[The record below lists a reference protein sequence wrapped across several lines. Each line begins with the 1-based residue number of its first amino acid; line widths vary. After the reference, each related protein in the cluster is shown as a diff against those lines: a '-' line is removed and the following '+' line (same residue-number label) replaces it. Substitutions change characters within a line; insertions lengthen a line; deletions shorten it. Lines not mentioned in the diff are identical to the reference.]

1 MSEIMPQ
8 VSSSISALMREYE
21 TITNN
26 LANVSTAG
34 YKRRCN
40 AFSKSLQRQMAG
52 TGADKYLAGSI
63 ELNSSLDFSQGNLSE
78 TGRPMDFAIYGKGFF
93 IIETPNGPLYT
104 RNGMFHTNQNGQ
116 IVDSQ
121 GRIVAGE
128 AGPITIPSD
137 VGISQV
143 SVSNDGNISAGGI
156 PIGKFQ
162 LVDFKDNEDKLVP
175 TGDSCYRMPDK
186 NIQPVAAENVIVK
199 QGSQEVSNVKMI
211 EELVDM
217 IMVSRLYEAN
227 LKFIAARKEVASSI
241 TSAAMA

>member
-40 AFSKSLQRQMAG
+40 AFTKSLQRQM
-52 TGADKYLAGSI
+52 TGADKYLAGRI

-78 TGRPMDFAIYGKGFF
+78 TGRPLDFAIYGRGFF
-93 IIETPNGPLYT
+93 VIETPNGPLYT
-104 RNGMFHTNQNGQ
+104 RNGIFHTNRNGQ
-116 IVDSQ
+116 IIDSQ

-128 AGPITIPSD
+128 AGPITIPSN

-143 SVSNDGNISAGGI
+143 SVSNDGSISSGGI
-156 PIGKFQ
+156 PIGKFR

-186 NIQPVAAENVIVK
+186 NIQPVAAENIIVK
-199 QGSQEVSNVKMI
+199 QGNQEVSNVKMI

-217 IMVSRLYEAN
+217 LMVTRLYEAN
-227 LKFIAARKEVASSI
+227 MKFIAARKEVASSI

>member
-8 VSSSISALMREYE
+8 ITSSINALMREYE

-40 AFSKSLQRQMAG
+40 AFSKSLKGQM
-52 TGADKYLAGSI
+52 TGEDKHLAGSI
-63 ELNSSLDFSQGNLSE
+63 NLNSSLDFSQGNLSE
-78 TGRPMDFAIYGKGFF
+78 TERPLDFGLYGKGFF
-93 IIETPNGPLYT
+93 VIETPNGPLYT
-104 RNGMFHTNQNGQ
+104 RNGIFHTNQNGQ
-116 IVDSQ
+116 IVDSHEQ
-121 GRIVAGE
+121 IVTGE

-137 VGISQV
+137 IGISQV
-143 SVSNDGNISAGGI
+143 SVSTDGSISAGGV

-175 TGDSCYRMPDK
+175 TGESCYRMPDSK
-186 NIQPVAAENVIVK
+186 IQPVTAENIVVK
-199 QGSQEVSNVKMI
+199 QGNQELSNVKMI

-227 LKFIAARKEVASSI
+227 MKFIAARKEVASSI
-241 TSAAMA
+241 TGAAMA